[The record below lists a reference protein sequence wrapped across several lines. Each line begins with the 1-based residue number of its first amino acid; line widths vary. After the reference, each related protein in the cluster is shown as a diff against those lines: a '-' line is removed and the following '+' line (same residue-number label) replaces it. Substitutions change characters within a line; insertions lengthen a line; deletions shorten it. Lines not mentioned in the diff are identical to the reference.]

1 MKTKEKS
8 NPTATVHSPARK
20 INQQYIVL
28 CSVAYP
34 DPFKY
39 NTVRLQKRQK
49 TFNILGHEVT
59 QIFKGK
65 AANIC
70 TFYNNYELT
79 CM

>member
-8 NPTATVHSPARK
+8 NPTVHSPARK

-49 TFNILGHEVT
+49 CLTF
-59 QIFKGK
+59 
-65 AANIC
+65 
-70 TFYNNYELT
+70 
-79 CM
+79 